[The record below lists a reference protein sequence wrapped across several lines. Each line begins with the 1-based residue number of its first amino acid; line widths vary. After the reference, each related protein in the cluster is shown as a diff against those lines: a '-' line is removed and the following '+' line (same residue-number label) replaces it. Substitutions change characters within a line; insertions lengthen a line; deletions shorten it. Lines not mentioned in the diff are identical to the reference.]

1 MKPRFQRYK
10 SFVARVDTELEAA
23 DRRQHKRIMAARD
36 ELKKEAKAKKDAII
50 VEKPIHGMIT
60 LEDGKLTQIN

>member
-10 SFVARVDTELEAA
+10 SFVARVDAELEAA

-36 ELKKEAKAKKDAII
+36 ELKKEAKKDAAI
-50 VEKPIHGMIT
+50 VDKPVHGMIT

>member
-1 MKPRFQRYK
+1 MD
-10 SFVARVDTELEAA
+10 AELEAA

-36 ELKKEAKAKKDAII
+36 ELKKEAKKDAAI
-50 VEKPIHGMIT
+50 VDKPVHGMIT